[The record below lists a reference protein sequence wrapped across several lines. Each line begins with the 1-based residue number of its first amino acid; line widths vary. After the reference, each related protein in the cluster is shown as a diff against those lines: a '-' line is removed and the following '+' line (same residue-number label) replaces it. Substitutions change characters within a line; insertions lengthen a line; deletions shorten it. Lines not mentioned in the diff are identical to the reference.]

1 MGVGDEP
8 MIGRS
13 GDASRE
19 ASEILVVEVD
29 MLGVAGGEGASFTD
43 IREGGEIRSDGGG

>member
-19 ASEILVVEVD
+19 ASEIFVVEVD
-29 MLGVAGGEGASFTD
+29 MLGVVGDESTGLADVG
-43 IREGGEIRSDGGG
+43 EGGEIRGSGG